1 MARASLLVAF
11 SLVALAAG
19 ADESCSSGAE
29 EAALLQTGN
38 SQGRSITA
46 HGARAGSSCAPP
58 LPGKNNGGSNMG
70 SSPGSGY
77 GGDASSCEQ
86 LCGSTGG
93 CQGWTFMQSI
103 QTSTKQCWLKD
114 ANLYCPAQDSTDPYN
129 TYTSGFCNG
138 ACSSP
143 GPTPSPP
150 SPGPECA
157 SPLPGKNNG
166 GSNMGSSPGSG
177 YGGDASGCEQLCGS
191 TDGCQGWTFIQSI
204 QTSTKQCWLKDANLY
219 CPAQDNTDQYNTY
232 TSGFCR
238 GACR

>member
-93 CQGWTFMQSI
+93 CQGWTFMQTTAAATWAARRAPATEETRRAASSSAAARTGARGGPSSSPSRRPRSSAGSRMRTCTALPRTTP
-103 QTSTKQCWLKD
+103 TSTTRTP
-114 ANLYCPAQDSTDPYN
+114 PASAAARAGEHRVVVCD
-129 TYTSGFCNG
+129 GH
-138 ACSSP
+138 A
-143 GPTPSPP
+143 
-150 SPGPECA
+150 E
-157 SPLPGKNNG
+157 
-166 GSNMGSSPGSG
+166 
-177 YGGDASGCEQLCGS
+177 GCEPSAVGLLCAIRLLS
-191 TDGCQGWTFIQSI
+191 ASRRLLQVLPLIPVAT
-204 QTSTKQCWLKDANLY
+204 
-219 CPAQDNTDQYNTY
+219 
-232 TSGFCR
+232 
-238 GACR
+238 

>member
-11 SLVALAAG
+11 SLLALAAG
-19 ADESCSSGAE
+19 DDESCSSGAE

-38 SQGRSITA
+38 SQGKSIAA
-46 HGARAGSSCAPP
+46 HAARAGSSCAPA
-58 LPGKNNGGSNMG
+58 LPGKNN
-70 SSPGSGY
+70 
-77 GGDASSCEQ
+77 DASSCEQ

-93 CQGWTFMQSI
+93 CQGWTFIQSK
-103 QTSTKQCWLKD
+103 QTPTKQCWLKD
-114 ANLYCPAQDSTDPYN
+114 ANLYCPAQDNTDQYN

-150 SPGPECA
+150 SPGYECA
-157 SPLPGKNNG
+157 SPLSGKNNG

-177 YGGDASGCEQLCGS
+177 YTGDASSCEQLCGS
-191 TDGCQGWTFIQSI
+191 TGGCQGWTFIQSK

-232 TSGFCR
+232 TSGYCR

>member
-129 TYTSGFCNG
+129 TYTS
-138 ACSSP
+138 
-143 GPTPSPP
+143 
-150 SPGPECA
+150 
-157 SPLPGKNNG
+157 
-166 GSNMGSSPGSG
+166 
-177 YGGDASGCEQLCGS
+177 DASGCEQLCGS

>member
-11 SLVALAAG
+11 SLLALAAG

-46 HGARAGSSCAPP
+46 HGARAGSSCYNTYTSGFCNGACSSPGPTPSPPSPGSECASP

-86 LCGSTGG
+86 LCGST
-93 CQGWTFMQSI
+93 
-103 QTSTKQCWLKD
+103 
-114 ANLYCPAQDSTDPYN
+114 
-129 TYTSGFCNG
+129 
-138 ACSSP
+138 
-143 GPTPSPP
+143 
-150 SPGPECA
+150 
-157 SPLPGKNNG
+157 
-166 GSNMGSSPGSG
+166 
-177 YGGDASGCEQLCGS
+177 
-191 TDGCQGWTFIQSI
+191 DGCQGWTFIQST